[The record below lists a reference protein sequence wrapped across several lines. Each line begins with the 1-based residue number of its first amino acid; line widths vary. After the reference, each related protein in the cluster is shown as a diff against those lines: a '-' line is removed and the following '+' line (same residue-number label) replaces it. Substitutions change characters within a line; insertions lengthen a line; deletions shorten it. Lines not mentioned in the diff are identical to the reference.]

1 MRCRYCDT
9 EMDVITVFDAEA
21 KPLKMYECSTCGA
34 TSMGE
39 LTEAIAKRWEKMF
52 GHLEEELEEL
62 KEELEEFEGR
72 DKRIKEEIERHREQ
86 MRNWKP
92 RLLRRDADR
101 YGERTDPKP

>member
-1 MRCRYCDT
+1 MRCCYCDT

-21 KPLKMYECSTCGA
+21 KPLKMYECPTCG
-34 TSMGE
+34 
-39 LTEAIAKRWEKMF
+39 EKMF

-62 KEELEEFEGR
+62 KGELEEFEER

-92 RLLRRDADR
+92 RLLRRVADR

>member
-1 MRCRYCDT
+1 
-9 EMDVITVFDAEA
+9 MDVITVFDAEA

-52 GHLEEELEEL
+52 GHLEEELEE
-62 KEELEEFEGR
+62 FEGR

-92 RLLRRDADR
+92 RLFRRDEYADR
-101 YGERTDPKP
+101 YGERTGPKPETWEG